1 MITNDF
7 LPCIYLR
14 LVDNNRDLKAILLNT
29 IVYNLQLFLSETR
42 KFFVLQVIKH
52 LVKLQHEERPKYTI
66 TYTHKQA
73 RAYISLSSYMYI
85 LAKVYFMMY
94 CSCTVYMLN
103 IHANHWVYEV
113 YLLHTLHH
121 KHTYIMCLSRS
132 SNFFDSYV
140 SVYGG

>member
-14 LVDNNRDLKAILLNT
+14 LVDNNRLKGNPIKYDSIQPT
-29 IVYNLQLFLSETR
+29 IVLKRDKEI
-42 KFFVLQVIKH
+42 FVLQVIKH
-52 LVKLQHEERPKYTI
+52 LVKLQHEVRPKYSI

-113 YLLHTLHH
+113 YLLH
-121 KHTYIMCLSRS
+121 I
-132 SNFFDSYV
+132 
-140 SVYGG
+140 